1 MTSTHRGRGV
11 GLKAGIVMD
20 MSWQICT
27 KYGCRREGG
36 NLSATGEWRVER
48 EEKTYQMKINVS
60 NLTVGRLLVS
70 CI

>member
-1 MTSTHRGRGV
+1 MKSSIAGARRETKRGNLSYSYLG
-11 GLKAGIVMD
+11 
-20 MSWQICT
+20 CF
-27 KYGCRREGG
+27 GCRREGG